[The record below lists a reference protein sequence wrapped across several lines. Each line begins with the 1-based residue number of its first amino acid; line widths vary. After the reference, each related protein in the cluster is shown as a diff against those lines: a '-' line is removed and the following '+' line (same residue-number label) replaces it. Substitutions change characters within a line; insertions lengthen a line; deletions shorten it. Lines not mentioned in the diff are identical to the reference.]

1 MDKHVFIMYGSHH
14 MLTLDA
20 NFHNLKMLQVDY
32 HLTKD

>member
-20 NFHNLKMLQVDY
+20 NFHNLKML
-32 HLTKD
+32 HGLSFN